1 MEIWKKRK
9 PKDNLKEILELKI
22 TITEMKNSLEEF
34 EGRFKK
40 EEERVREIEDNISE
54 IIDFEEQKEKR
65 RQLDGM

>member
-1 MEIWKKRK
+1 
-9 PKDNLKEILELKI
+9 
-22 TITEMKNSLEEF
+22 MKNSLEEF

>member
-1 MEIWKKRK
+1 
-9 PKDNLKEILELKI
+9 
-22 TITEMKNSLEEF
+22 MKNSLEEF

-40 EEERVREIEDNISE
+40 EEERIREIEHNISE